1 MQIKVHK
8 IYTLTRIHEN
18 CSRIV
23 IEHSDHSLANF
34 KMQKGGTEKCVC
46 FIQICSCHRINLC
59 STLEIEIEDVH
70 TKPLTPIIYYI
81 CNKPRNWFNIWRYW
95 KHIWIWMKSV
105 FKWLFV
111 LLLSKINMLIR
122 INSSKSGQCLGLTI
136 KGIYFTFLKLL
147 VRKRALFSSPLG
159 HALISRVDP
168 NFMHKV
174 LITVQQ

>member
-81 CNKPRNWFNIWRYW
+81 LY
-95 KHIWIWMKSV
+95 V
-105 FKWLFV
+105 
-111 LLLSKINMLIR
+111 INREIDLIFDVTE
-122 INSSKSGQCLGLTI
+122 N
-136 KGIYFTFLKLL
+136 TFE
-147 VRKRALFSSPLG
+147 FE
-159 HALISRVDP
+159 
-168 NFMHKV
+168 
-174 LITVQQ
+174 